1 MRTYAA
7 AKSALL
13 DDFARIGWT
22 VKKDLKFPHATSPD
36 GAVRFWFKPQGVH
49 FTVVIGGGRH
59 DMGNARTLS
68 YDQDIRVMT
77 VDDII
82 HRVKLY
88 DE

>member
-1 MRTYAA
+1 MRTFAE
-7 AKSALL
+7 AKRAIL

-36 GAVRFWFKPQGVH
+36 GVVRFWFKPQGVH
-49 FTVVIGGGRH
+49 YTVVLGAGRH
-59 DMGNARTLS
+59 DMGDARTLS

-82 HRVKLY
+82 ARARI
-88 DE
+88 